1 MVRAMKLVAEM
12 KKELSVEERNL
23 LSVGYK
29 NAIGS
34 RRASWRTV
42 VGIEAKALEKGDNQ
56 LKIEVAQEYREEIE
70 QEMKSICNDVFYML
84 DNYLIPSSTTKEN
97 KAFFFKM
104 LVSSQYKLDAS
115 LIGTILIGTILI
127 GTILIGTILLLRLL
141 FWAR

>member
-29 NAIGS
+29 NVIGS

-56 LKIEVAQEYREEIE
+56 LKIETAQEYRQEIE
-70 QEMKSICNDVFYML
+70 QEMKAICNDALHML
-84 DNYLIPSSTTKEN
+84 DNYLIPLSTTKEN
-97 KAFFFKM
+97 QVFFYKM
-104 LVSSQYKLDAS
+104 LVCGVIFS
-115 LIGTILIGTILI
+115 LWLFAPPWTLSVIRRCVV
-127 GTILIGTILLLRLL
+127 LLLY
-141 FWAR
+141 